1 MQNMEELLLL
11 NTYFTKQRQIRMR
24 EIWQTSKRAADYKW
38 AKTGGSAAETDSEVS
53 EGQGQQ
59 EHRFIFFS
67 AVGRP
72 VTCCKWGREE
82 SEWVCWG
89 GGLDYNSAG
98 GLSRGKVKGPWR
110 GKGRQRGHHRRTGS
124 VGKHE
129 GNFEALQMFTP
140 AGSPLKGFTEWW
152 IPQTFQMHSD
162 NYRPCTDIYS
172 R

>member
-1 MQNMEELLLL
+1 MEELLLL

-24 EIWQTSKRAADYKW
+24 ENRQTGKRAADYMSKDRWFSSRDREWCKW
-38 AKTGGSAAETDSEVS
+38 RSGTTRTQINILGV
-53 EGQGQQ
+53 
-59 EHRFIFFS
+59 FS
-67 AVGRP
+67 AVCGP

-82 SEWVCWG
+82 SEWMCWG
-89 GGLDYNSAG
+89 AGLDYNSAG
-98 GLSRGKVKGPWR
+98 GLSGGTLKGPGR

-140 AGSPLKGFTEWW
+140 AGSPLKGFTDRW
-152 IPQTFQMHSD
+152 IPQTFRMHSD
-162 NYRPCTDIYS
+162 TYRPCTDIYS